1 MVVKNNKIMR
11 LSVTGFLLLCSLN
24 IACQDLSKNYIAI
37 STHSKCIYG
46 VLGAGSLKTA
56 QHFLGEISKSSRRK
70 IVISKSVTTDV
81 PPINLLPIDNAIS
94 SWIKCVEPRTYV
106 GNKLYNDVINAQPK
120 LFHQHGFI
128 RQAYVEY
135 KSPSLASYPLIMV
148 EIFDMGTTENA
159 FGIYSSIRYPEDEID
174 VIHGTRVLLSEE
186 NIMFAKGKY
195 FVQIEEYEFST
206 RIRQASITFARIII
220 ESIKAPREPNILKL
234 LPEMDRVPDSE
245 RIYIS
250 SVGFANKSPL
260 FSEHVLGDKSAKS
273 ASVTLSKPSWFSGSP
288 EVIMAF
294 LIYYDDKLTVDSV
307 YDRFQRYLELNE
319 FDFRLIDDE
328 MIIENTEHN

>member
-1 MVVKNNKIMR
+1 MR
-11 LSVTGFLLLCSLN
+11 LSVTSFLLLCSLN
-24 IACQDLSKNYIAI
+24 IACQDSSKSYIAI

-81 PPINLLPIDNAIS
+81 PPIDLLPIDNAILY
-94 SWIKCVEPRTYV
+94 WVRCVEPRTYV

-120 LFHQHGFI
+120 LFQQHGFI
-128 RQAYVEY
+128 KQAYVEY

-159 FGIYSSIRYPEDEID
+159 FGIYSS
-174 VIHGTRVLLSEE
+174 
-186 NIMFAKGKY
+186 
-195 FVQIEEYEFST
+195 
-206 RIRQASITFARIII
+206 
-220 ESIKAPREPNILKL
+220 
-234 LPEMDRVPDSE
+234 
-245 RIYIS
+245 

-260 FSEHVLGDKSAKS
+260 FSEHVLGDKGTKS

-319 FDFRLIDDE
+319 FDFRMIDDE

>member
-1 MVVKNNKIMR
+1 
-11 LSVTGFLLLCSLN
+11 
-24 IACQDLSKNYIAI
+24 
-37 STHSKCIYG
+37 
-46 VLGAGSLKTA
+46 
-56 QHFLGEISKSSRRK
+56 
-70 IVISKSVTTDV
+70 
-81 PPINLLPIDNAIS
+81 
-94 SWIKCVEPRTYV
+94 
-106 GNKLYNDVINAQPK
+106 
-120 LFHQHGFI
+120 
-128 RQAYVEY
+128 
-135 KSPSLASYPLIMV
+135 MV